1 MVERGE
7 EDYIMEKG
15 SFDVI
20 KIDYKIFELSND
32 VFGVSFIRFEVLFLE
47 IDVCSIVCN
56 VEVLK
61 QGGYNMEELSSKNSG
76 ILVVC
81 VMKKV

>member
-61 QGGYNMEELSSKNSG
+61 
-76 ILVVC
+76 
-81 VMKKV
+81 